1 MQSSCTVAILNIAE
15 RTMPFSFSTAEA
27 AAGGAVDLRA
37 IPGIAALQPSG
48 SIGPRSRPPLD
59 APVFRAPHGV
69 HLVELVAVS
78 HRDVS
83 GESASGGLFGVTS
96 AGEVVDVVLIDEWRG
111 FNTRDM
117 APEDI
122 AVAMVMSLP
131 AIFVADPG
139 SPVRELAWSIVDL
152 RQECES
158 IPSPTPAR
166 MAVKEFFEHRL
177 AESRHSLERIR
188 P

>member
-1 MQSSCTVAILNIAE
+1 
-15 RTMPFSFSTAEA
+15 MPFSFSIAEA

-37 IPGIAALQPSG
+37 IPGVAALQPSG
-48 SIGPRSRPPLD
+48 SIVPSSVQPLD

-69 HLVELVAVS
+69 HLVELVAVC
-78 HRDVS
+78 HRDVN
-83 GESASGGLFGVTS
+83 EIPASGGLFGVTS
-96 AGEVVDVVLIDEWRG
+96 AGVVVDVALIDEWRG

-131 AIFVADPG
+131 AIFVVDPG
-139 SPVRELAWSIVDL
+139 SAVRELAWSIVDL
-152 RQECES
+152 RQQTES

-166 MAVKEFFEHRL
+166 LAVKEFFEHRL
-177 AESRHSLERIR
+177 AESRQSLERLR